1 MANALNMTMRL
12 KQDPASLAK
21 LSKVKEV
28 FHEQIQGQIDAALRK
43 SQLVHF
49 ARVLVIDDKYIQ
61 VITEY
66 DGDPIVYTDF
76 FRVSLPVVFKT
87 IFDLVDDAPPW
98 DELNDRDAFFKYSSG
113 KNLRALG
120 GDPADP
126 HTGYLFSAYGDRTV
140 KQLLKADGAAGQ
152 NTAAAGQAAV
162 TA

>member
-12 KQDPASLAK
+12 KQDPASLVK
-21 LSKVKEV
+21 LAHMKQV
-28 FHEQIQGQIDAALRK
+28 FHEQIESQIDAALRK

-66 DGDPIVYTDF
+66 DGDPVVYTDF
-76 FRVSLPVVFKT
+76 FRVALPVVFKA
-87 IFDLVDDAPPW
+87 IFELVEDAPPW

-126 HTGYLFSAYGDRTV
+126 HSGYLFSAYGDRTV
-140 KQLLKADGAAGQ
+140 KQLLKGSGAGQ
-152 NTAAAGQAAV
+152 STAAAGQAAG